1 MYQASI
7 ANYPLPSILL
17 NQDEK
22 LASARKSAADG
33 YLSSY
38 TIPLLAEPETLVQ
51 TAKLNWVLRFL
62 LPPPNP
68 HSTRRFSATPSYN
81 HGPRTPQALDGA
93 IRFASSFTYDTPPV
107 PSPLTSSFLQ
117 LPDPVSRF
125 GAVRRPTAG
134 PFPPPPQ
141 DIQDWLN
148 AGAIRLHTHDEYK
161 LPGANLQGLPPSIE
175 KYFFGQISLDQ
186 LIALLDNAPTDASAL
201 QHADQDFRSS
211 KRARIDL
218 ASIPRQP
225 APHPPPPL
233 SPPPSSPTAPSPP
246 PPLPFSPSSPVPPPF
261 PTGSAPT
268 YVVPDFPGT
277 TPDPTPR
284 SRTPRREFDSLL
296 PTLDALDR
304 PPPWNPSPGVEPVGA
319 PGTTPLRPP
328 IRGHSTGI
336 FSSQHIRDFN
346 PPDSD
351 QGNGKG
357 KGKAFDKGKG
367 KGKKGHGKGKGKDKG
382 KEGKNV
388 PPPAVFA
395 PPARGKGHE

>member
-1 MYQASI
+1 M
-7 ANYPLPSILL
+7 

-51 TAKLNWVLRFL
+51 TAKLNWVLRFP

-107 PSPLTSSFLQ
+107 PFALTSSFLQ

-125 GAVRRPTAG
+125 GEVRRPTAG

-175 KYFFGQISLDQ
+175 KCFFGQISLDQ
-186 LIALLDNAPTDASAL
+186 SIALLDNAPTDSSAL
-201 QHADQDFRSS
+201 QHAVQDFRSS

-218 ASIPRQP
+218 ASIPV
-225 APHPPPPL
+225 PPTLPL
-233 SPPPSSPTAPSPP
+233 SPPPSHSLSPHAPSPFRHGP
-246 PPLPFSPSSPVPPPF
+246 ACHC
-261 PTGSAPT
+261 GW
-268 YVVPDFPGT
+268 
-277 TPDPTPR
+277 
-284 SRTPRREFDSLL
+284 SRL
-296 PTLDALDR
+296 
-304 PPPWNPSPGVEPVGA
+304 
-319 PGTTPLRPP
+319 TTPLSRLSCPTTFSYFPFLSHSLSPRPGLSLWLVPPYAPSLVAPPHLLPFPFRSPGPACHCGRSRRLPPLYSIYSASP
-328 IRGHSTGI
+328 ILSNLSSEIWSPSEYLNRPKIRHKKYNLQRVCHCQICCRPSL
-336 FSSQHIRDFN
+336 SSQDRT
-346 PPDSD
+346 PVGLTEVVSEVSSCCYSD
-351 QGNGKG
+351 CRHNHECVH
-357 KGKAFDKGKG
+357 F
-367 KGKKGHGKGKGKDKG
+367 
-382 KEGKNV
+382 
-388 PPPAVFA
+388 PA
-395 PPARGKGHE
+395 HLL